1 MSDTKLEAPTPVPIA
16 ETKITEHDSAV
27 NEEPVA
33 KTAVDTPAEPITTEK
48 APAVADEAVP
58 PTQETAEPAEA
69 DEAKKEESSAQE
81 TEEQAKAA
89 EVEAEAEEEVEPVTR
104 GFLAQRGPR
113 PLRLWQKRYFA
124 FREEPYSLSDLHLVY
139 KKNTNRGL
147 QLIRAAERSASGKAP
162 ETSKQ
167 VNDVFNNIASATVS
181 GKGLLFYYKTD
192 NDKTPLGII
201 NLRQLAE
208 GSPAAEKSLRA
219 HAFSLKTQTRDYY
232 LAAAS
237 DKELKAWIK
246 GVEQEIAALAEQ
258 SNPGE
263 TDEYKYTLEQ
273 LTQGKAF
280 GKIPASAPATEEAKD
295 NTTEVATAPKAA
307 AVSDNEIF
315 SGSEPEPEAFAE
327 AKDAA
332 ETASPSAAKRKSYF
346 SAFDS
351 FFKGL
356 KNESVPVKAEDKA
369 AAEELATEST
379 KDAAPTEAAQEAAV
393 TTTNAEEV
401 AEVKG
406 VEDKP
411 TEEEAQTSTSAGP
424 SATEHAKQKA
434 KDIGAFITT
443 KFFPKRTTE
452 ESPAKESE
460 TTETEAA
467 AKDAEAA
474 PKEAEESAVPTE
486 TAHDAS
492 AATEAVKEE
501 TVAAE
506 TAAEEATP
514 ARATSPIQ
522 RTLTK
527 LLRPLHL
534 GKGQEAAVEK
544 PAEDKEEADKAK
556 EVTAEEKPVEAEVA
570 VEGEAAATEGRET
583 TEATVETAKATED
596 EKKVN
601 RPTSFLRRLGTT
613 LSRSGRPSTAAEPTE
628 VSKEETVEA
637 PKEEGEAVAKEEA
650 QPEAAKADEVTPAD
664 DTSETPEVQSLKS
677 GFLQKQSQFVKGY
690 DRRFVTLTDSG
701 KLMYGKS
708 EKELKSHKSVNI
720 TKATQVVKVDDG
732 KRPFTFDITTPS
744 RTVRFVADSVEERTS
759 WVDALAAYQDS
770 LPDPEP
776 EAKSEDEGTADKET
790 PVEEVA
796 ATTEEAPKLPEP
808 IKAEDLTP
816 EQPEV
821 DAKPTK
827 SEDVP
832 AAATEEEPIISQTE
846 EEKANKEEVAPV
858 KE

>member
-1 MSDTKLEAPTPVPIA
+1 MSDTKVEAPAPVPIA

-33 KTAVDTPAEPITTEK
+33 KTAVDTPAEPVTTEK
-48 APAVADEAVP
+48 TPADAEAAPA
-58 PTQETAEPAEA
+58 TQEAAKPKEVEEVKQEEAPA
-69 DEAKKEESSAQE
+69 AQE
-81 TEEQAKAA
+81 TDEQTKSA
-89 EVEAEAEEEVEPVTR
+89 EVEAEEEEEVEPVTS

-124 FREEPYSLSDLHLVY
+124 FREEAYPLADLHLVY

-181 GKGLLFYYKTD
+181 GKGLLFYYKND

-201 NLRQLAE
+201 NLRNLAE
-208 GSPAAEKSLRA
+208 GSPAAEKNIRA
-219 HAFSLKTQTRDYY
+219 HAFSLKTETRDYY

-246 GVEQEIAALAEQ
+246 GVEQEIAKLAEQ
-258 SNPGE
+258 ADPSE
-263 TDEYKYTLEQ
+263 AEEFKSTLEQ

-280 GKIPASAPATEEAKD
+280 AKAPVSAPAAEEAKD
-295 NTTEVATAPKAA
+295 DAEAGAAPKTA
-307 AVSDNEIF
+307 AVSDNEVF
-315 SGSEPEPEAFAE
+315 SGSEPEPEAP
-327 AKDAA
+327 A
-332 ETASPSAAKRKSYF
+332 ETKDVAETTPSASKRKSYF
-346 SAFDS
+346 AAFDS

-356 KNESVPVKAEDKA
+356 KNEPVPAKAEDKGKTP
-369 AAEELATEST
+369 AEEPAADAP
-379 KDAAPTEAAQEAAV
+379 KDAAPAEAAPEAATAKV
-393 TTTNAEEV
+393 DDAAEAKEATEKSAEE
-401 AEVKG
+401 ES
-406 VEDKP
+406 KP
-411 TEEEAQTSTSAGP
+411 EASTPAGP
-424 SATEHAKQKA
+424 SATENAKQKA
-434 KDIGAFITT
+434 KDIGAFIST
-443 KFFPKRTTE
+443 KIFPKRTPE
-452 ESPAKESE
+452 ESGNKEAQASEADAPAKKDAESTPKE
-460 TTETEAA
+460 VEEAA
-467 AKDAEAA
+467 APAETTGDVATAPEAAKEEAEAA
-474 PKEAEESAVPTE
+474 AEET
-486 TAHDAS
+486 
-492 AATEAVKEE
+492 
-501 TVAAE
+501 
-506 TAAEEATP
+506 TP

-534 GKGQEAAVEK
+534 NKGQEAAEK
-544 PAEDKEEADKAK
+544 PAEDKEEADKPK
-556 EVTAEEKPVEAEVA
+556 EVAAEDKPAEAETA
-570 VEGEAAATEGRET
+570 VEGETATAEARET
-583 TEATVETAKATED
+583 TEVAAEE

-628 VSKEETVEA
+628 ASKEEAAEA
-637 PKEEGEAVAKEEA
+637 PKEETEAAAKEEA
-650 QPEAAKADEVTPAD
+650 QPEATKADEETPAD
-664 DTSETPEVQSLKS
+664 DASETPEVQSLKS

-708 EKELKSHKSVNI
+708 EKELKSHKSVNV
-720 TKATQVVKVDDG
+720 TKTTQVVKIDDG
-732 KRPFTFDITTPS
+732 KRPFTFDIITPS

-759 WVDALAAYQDS
+759 WVDALAAYQET

-776 EAKSEDEGTADKET
+776 EAKGDDKAAGDKEAAA
-790 PVEEVA
+790 EEAA

-821 DAKPTK
+821 EAQPAKADAA
-827 SEDVP
+827 P
-832 AAATEEEPIISQTE
+832 AAEEAAAPKEEPAAPQAE
-846 EEKANKEEVAPV
+846 EGKAKKEEAAPA